1 MLRRLRGQAGAG
13 RAHLPDRG
21 RGRGHREEG
30 RGRGQGPV
38 RGHPG
43 GLLALGPAAGAQSD
57 QDLPDLLRPDLC
69 QGLV

>member
-43 GLLALGPAAGAQSD
+43 GPLALGPAAGAPSD